1 MTLNHGT
8 NKDLPW
14 FSYLMM
20 AGHICTDIS
29 QAAVPAIL
37 PFLVIDRGID
47 YASAAGLMFAN
58 SFLSSLVQP
67 FLGMLSDRKTM
78 PWLMSLG
85 MLISGLGIAIIG
97 YLESY
102 WAIFASVLF
111 AGLGSAMFHPE
122 GGRMANRVAGELKG
136 RGMSIFAVGGNIGFV
151 IGPIMA
157 TAAVSSWGLKGMV
170 VILVPVLAMTGLFI
184 RQQKHFIQYT
194 SAANVEDKRMDLDA
208 GSKDNWPGFA
218 KLCIPLFIRSIV
230 ATGIQVFIPLYWVA
244 ILMQTQKLSSMM
256 VTVMAIAATFATL
269 TGGRLADR
277 FGFRKVIYLAF
288 GTLSPL
294 IVLLLLI
301 RNVSLA
307 TLVVVILSAAVY
319 LSYSPS
325 IALGQK
331 YLPNRLGLA
340 SGITLGLTVS
350 IGGICSPLLGKIGDI
365 YGLTIALYVLAGIA
379 FIGFIGAFFIDE
391 A

>member
-1 MTLNHGT
+1 
-8 NKDLPW
+8 
-14 FSYLMM
+14 MM

-85 MLISGLGIAIIG
+85 MLISGLGIALIG

-136 RGMSIFAVGGNIGFV
+136 RGVSIFAVGGNIGFV

-170 VILVPVLAMTGLFI
+170 VILVPVLAMTGIFI
-184 RQQKHFIQYT
+184 SQQKHFIQYT
-194 SAANVEDKRMDLDA
+194 SAANVEDNRTDLAA
-208 GSKDNWPGFA
+208 GHKDNWPGFA

-269 TGGRLADR
+269 IGGRLADR

-319 LSYSPS
+319 ISYSPS

-365 YGLTIALYVLAGIA
+365 YGLSIALYVLAGIA

>member
-8 NKDLPW
+8 KKDLPW

-20 AGHICTDIS
+20 ASHICTDIS

-85 MLISGLGIAIIG
+85 MLISGLGIALIG
-97 YLESY
+97 YWESY

-151 IGPIMA
+151 IGPIIA

-170 VILVPVLAMTGLFI
+170 VILVPVLAMTGIFI
-184 RQQKHFIQYT
+184 SQQKHFIQYT
-194 SAANVEDKRMDLDA
+194 SAANVEDKRMDLAA

-269 TGGRLADR
+269 IGGRLADR

-288 GTLSPL
+288 GALSPL

>member
-1 MTLNHGT
+1 MNHGT
-8 NKDLPW
+8 KKDLPW

-85 MLISGLGIAIIG
+85 MLISGLGIALIG
-97 YLESY
+97 YWESY

-151 IGPIMA
+151 IGPIIA

-170 VILVPVLAMTGLFI
+170 VILVPVLAMTGIFI
-184 RQQKHFIQYT
+184 SQQKHFIQYT
-194 SAANVEDKRMDLDA
+194 SAANVEDKRMDLAA

-269 TGGRLADR
+269 IGGRLADR

-288 GTLSPL
+288 GALSPL

>member
-1 MTLNHGT
+1 MNHGT
-8 NKDLPW
+8 KKDLPGY
-14 FSYLMM
+14 SYLMM

-37 PFLVIDRGID
+37 PFLVVERGID
-47 YASAAGLMFAN
+47 YASAAGLMFAS

-78 PWLMSLG
+78 PWLMSMG
-85 MLISGLGIAIIG
+85 MLISGLGIALIG

-102 WAIFASVLF
+102 WAIFLSVLF

-157 TAAVSSWGLKGMV
+157 TAAVSAWGLKGMV
-170 VILVPVLAMTGLFI
+170 VILIPVLAMTGVFI
-184 RQQKHFIQYT
+184 SQQKYFIQYT
-194 SAANVEDKRMDLDA
+194 SASNGKDHSLGLDA
-208 GSKDNWPGFA
+208 GTKDNWTGFA
-218 KLCIPLFIRSIV
+218 KLCVPLFIRSIV

-269 TGGRLADR
+269 IGGRLADR
-277 FGFRKVIYLAF
+277 FGFRRVIYLAF

-294 IVLLLLI
+294 IVLLLFI
-301 RNVSLA
+301 HNVTLA

-319 LSYSPS
+319 ISYSPS

-331 YLPNRLGLA
+331 YLPNQLGLA

-350 IGGICSPLLGKIGDI
+350 IGGICSPLLGKIGDV
-365 YGLTIALYVLAGIA
+365 YGLTAALFVLAGIA

-391 A
+391 T